1 MVGQQDARRAAGIIL
16 EMVKARHY
24 HHRLYISLIYR
35 RVRLLAELSL
45 SLDNQELVKQPL
57 QWVRK
62 NIYFIIF
69 FKFFYDKKNKNCIK

>member
-24 HHRLYISLIYR
+24 HHCLYIGLIYR
-35 RVRLLAELSL
+35 RVRLLVELSL

-69 FKFFYDKKNKNCIK
+69 KKIFTIKGTKIA